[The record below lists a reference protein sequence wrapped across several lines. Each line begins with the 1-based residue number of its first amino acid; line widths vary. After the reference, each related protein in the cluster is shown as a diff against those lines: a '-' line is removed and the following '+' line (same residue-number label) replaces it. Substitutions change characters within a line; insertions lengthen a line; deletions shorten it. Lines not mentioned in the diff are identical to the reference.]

1 MRAHR
6 PDQGDRTT
14 SGRQLRVS
22 FLDRLATAPI
32 SWGVCEVPGWGVQLP
47 VKRVLGEM
55 AELGF
60 PATELGSEGYLP
72 ADPRELKELL
82 AEFDLSLLAAFIP
95 LVLHDPDQ
103 ADEAV
108 GRAEQAA
115 ELLEQAGAGY
125 FNTAPV
131 MTWEWGPRQE
141 LTTAEWDHLLS
152 MFGRIEKITEAHGL
166 AQVLHPHVGIA
177 VETKAEVTRVLEG
190 CDVSFV
196 LDTAHLAVGGFDPVD
211 FVAVAADRVGLVHL
225 KDTDF
230 AVAERLNDGEISLME
245 AVQDG
250 IFPPIGSG
258 DLDIE
263 AVITSLEHGGYDG
276 WYVLEQDVAITG
288 DEPELGSGPVVG
300 VRQSVDALRGMAG
313 RLELAGGS

>member
-1 MRAHR
+1 M
-6 PDQGDRTT
+6 
-14 SGRQLRVS
+14 S

-47 VKRVLGEM
+47 VERVLGEM

-72 ADPRELKELL
+72 ADPDELSELL
-82 AEFDLSLLAAFIP
+82 GRFDLSLLAAFIP

-103 ADEAV
+103 ADESVA
-108 GRAEQAA
+108 RAERAA

-131 MTWEWGPRQE
+131 MTWDWGPRRE
-141 LTTAEWDHLLS
+141 LTAAEWDHLLS

-166 AQVLHPHVGIA
+166 VQVLHSHVGIA
-177 VETKAEVTRVLEG
+177 VETKAEVQRVLDG
-190 CDVSFV
+190 CDVAFV
-196 LDTAHLAVGGFDPVD
+196 LDTAHLAVGEFDPVD
-211 FVAVAADRVGLVHL
+211 FVDTAADRVGLVHL
-225 KDTDF
+225 KDADL
-230 AVAERLNDGEISLME
+230 AIAARLNRGEISLME
-245 AVQDG
+245 AVQEG

-263 AVITSLEHGGYDG
+263 AVITKLEHGGYSG

-288 DEPELGSGPVVG
+288 DEPGLGSGPVVG
-300 VRQSVDALRGMAG
+300 VRQSVDVLKDLAG
-313 RLELAGGS
+313 RLASTGGS